1 VAILTSL
8 RSGCYTRG
16 DFHPSQN
23 ACKAVFWSEIRR
35 SGVMAEEP
43 EVQEEKKGGGK
54 KRFFLIA
61 MIAGLIAG
69 LMFWRKR
76 HGDDDEFEEE
86 F

>member
-1 VAILTSL
+1 
-8 RSGCYTRG
+8 
-16 DFHPSQN
+16 
-23 ACKAVFWSEIRR
+23 
-35 SGVMAEEP
+35 MAEED

-54 KRFFLIA
+54 KRFFLVA

-76 HGDDDEFEEE
+76 QGDDEFDEE

>member
-1 VAILTSL
+1 
-8 RSGCYTRG
+8 
-16 DFHPSQN
+16 
-23 ACKAVFWSEIRR
+23 
-35 SGVMAEEP
+35 MAEET

-61 MIAGLIAG
+61 MIAGLFAG

-76 HGDDDEFEEE
+76 HGDDDEFDEE

>member
-1 VAILTSL
+1 
-8 RSGCYTRG
+8 
-16 DFHPSQN
+16 
-23 ACKAVFWSEIRR
+23 
-35 SGVMAEEP
+35 MAEEA

-61 MIAGLIAG
+61 IIAGLIAG

-76 HGDDDEFEEE
+76 QGDDEFDEE